1 MSDDQRNISAQGI
14 NQHGIDRDFP
24 MLYEMAQQ
32 YDFAERL
39 GGSNAPL
46 LEEADRALREL
57 WEARRCMSNVTPID
71 PAYRG

>member
-1 MSDDQRNISAQGI
+1 MSPPEQSNRNAQGI
-14 NQHGIDRDFP
+14 DQRGIDKDFP

-39 GGSNAPL
+39 GGSSDAT

-57 WEARRCMSNVTPID
+57 WMARGERRDES
-71 PAYRG
+71 